1 MSAYIGGVPVTPPME
16 QWMRDIINN
25 PVPPPPLSASPSL
38 PPGPFTPVP
47 TTQTS
52 CSWAPTSKF
61 MATDIDPLL
70 LLADRLRIPRSRGQN
85 ITFMGIEHIHVYA
98 AADKVVV
105 LYYKDGVA
113 NLLEEDASIFP
124 SDSLVAQFHL
134 IMG

>member
-1 MSAYIGGVPVTPPME
+1 MPPIE
-16 QWMRDIINN
+16 QWMRDMINN
-25 PVPPPPLSASPSL
+25 SVPPPPLSVSPPL
-38 PPGPFTPVP
+38 PPGPFAGET

-61 MATDIDPLL
+61 MAIDIDPLL
-70 LLADRLRIPRSRGQN
+70 LLADRLRIPRSRGQG
-85 ITFMGIEHIHVYA
+85 ITFKGIEHLHVYA